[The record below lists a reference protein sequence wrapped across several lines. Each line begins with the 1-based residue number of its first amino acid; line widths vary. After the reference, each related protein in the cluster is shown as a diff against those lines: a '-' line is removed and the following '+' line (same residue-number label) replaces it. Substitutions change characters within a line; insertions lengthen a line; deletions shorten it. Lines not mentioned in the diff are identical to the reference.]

1 MKDTVK
7 GFAQRPPVAR
17 EHGPNLLRC
26 HGNRLPHWPRLV
38 PIRACRW
45 RPLGR
50 EGREEGG
57 GRRRRPRPVLS
68 PRDHGSH
75 LVRSP
80 TWKEFP
86 PTTGLPPRGAAV
98 SQTHS
103 RCQPGRPVVVPG
115 DPECPVNSLRPARCP
130 RKCWAA
136 AKPRPAPPRPLVF
149 GNCPEAP
156 SLASLPPLG
165 GPAARSSSPGHDA
178 TPRWTRD
185 LFHAC
190 AAHGGRSTLGC
201 TLSDLGM
208 LGLAGGLPSWS
219 LLLSRVGTQIH
230 QHCVR
235 WGKCLNFSEP

>member
-1 MKDTVK
+1 M
-7 GFAQRPPVAR
+7 AR

-136 AKPRPAPPRPLVF
+136 AKPRPAPPARFREL
-149 GNCPEAP
+149 
-156 SLASLPPLG
+156 SG
-165 GPAARSSSPGHDA
+165 GAVVGFAATARRSRSPIQQ
-178 TPRWTRD
+178 PWTRCYPALD
-185 LFHAC
+185 QGPLPC
-190 AAHGGRSTLGC
+190 LCSPRRPKYT
-201 TLSDLGM
+201 
-208 LGLAGGLPSWS
+208 GLHPL
-219 LLLSRVGTQIH
+219 
-230 QHCVR
+230 
-235 WGKCLNFSEP
+235 